1 MRMPPYSVA
10 AHLLEEV
17 LIRLNRPVP
26 DWVLSVVNENRH
38 TLVESMRRCA
48 PELKQTLDSLAA
60 QDRTALVTV
69 RGLSLWYELYS
80 EYEDV
85 DCAELTG
92 RMERPA
98 SKLREECA
106 AKKAQLKTQIEA
118 WQNGEQKQQV
128 EPVRRTFPIQS
139 ALTTNQA
146 VPFELVLKVE
156 KRLEKNHNQTAEMLA
171 RRGGLSWSE
180 LVCALL
186 DLPLFSQEAERFHA
200 DEKLAFAEYR
210 NYLAKHAVARKVAN
224 PIEALRAVLALFP
237 ADVSNDPNDSRIGF
251 KPEFVKAVED
261 AREML
266 AAFDAQPS
274 KLVWLNLEDGSFGES
289 FDPSPSGYA
298 HPDELVKSSDSIA
311 KPLWKLIEFR
321 CLNDSEFTF
330 TNDMR
335 LR

>member
-10 AHLLEEV
+10 AHLLNEV
-17 LIRLNRPVP
+17 LTRLGRPVP

-48 PELKQTLDSLAA
+48 PELKHTLETLTA
-60 QDRTALVTV
+60 QERTALVAV

-80 EYEDV
+80 QYEDV

-98 SKLREECA
+98 AKLREECE
-106 AKKAQLKTQIEA
+106 AKKAQLNAQIDA
-118 WQNGEQKQQV
+118 WQKGEQVQRV

-139 ALTTNQA
+139 ALTSNQA
-146 VPFELVLKVE
+146 VPYDLVLKVE
-156 KRLEKNHNQTAEMLA
+156 KRLEKNHNQSAEMLA

-186 DLPLFSQEAERFHA
+186 DLPLFSKEAERFHA

-224 PIEALRAVLALFP
+224 PVEALRAVLALFP
-237 ADVSNDPNDSRIGF
+237 ADVSKDPNDTRIGF

-274 KLVWLNLEDGSFGES
+274 KLVWLNLEDGTFGES
-289 FDPSPSGYA
+289 FEPSPSGYA
-298 HPDELVKSSDSIA
+298 HPDELVKTSDSIA